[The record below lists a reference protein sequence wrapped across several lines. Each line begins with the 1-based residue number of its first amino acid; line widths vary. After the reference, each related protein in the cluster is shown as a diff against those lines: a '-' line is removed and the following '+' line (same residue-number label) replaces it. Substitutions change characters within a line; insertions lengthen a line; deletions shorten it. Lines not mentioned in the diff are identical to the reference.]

1 MERLKNT
8 YRETLYISKIT
19 GVTKKKLRILFSVLL
34 SNVVVLIDI
43 VIILIFSQFLT
54 DSNIDNLVINFIMEK
69 QFLIPII
76 VIVRFGVNVLEKIN
90 IISLKLQVEKNLRV
104 YLLNE
109 IYKKGNYSIA
119 DATFYIGT
127 LSGHVGFF
135 YGALTSFIN
144 SFIQIIIY
152 SSFLIY
158 SDLQTILIFGVGAII
173 LFIPTRLLLKLGRK
187 YMHESYIN
195 SQQTSRDIQRVV
207 DNLFLIK
214 NIRN

>member
-90 IISLKLQVEKNLRV
+90 IISLKLQVEK
-104 YLLNE
+104 
-109 IYKKGNYSIA
+109 KFKSIF
-119 DATFYIGT
+119 T
-127 LSGHVGFF
+127 
-135 YGALTSFIN
+135 
-144 SFIQIIIY
+144 
-152 SSFLIY
+152 
-158 SDLQTILIFGVGAII
+158 
-173 LFIPTRLLLKLGRK
+173 K
-187 YMHESYIN
+187 
-195 SQQTSRDIQRVV
+195 
-207 DNLFLIK
+207 
-214 NIRN
+214 